1 MMSPLL
7 TFINKLRGR
16 LVATLLLIV
25 FLAVLGM
32 GITAVLTERAILYR
46 EAFTSLDSVSNTKI
60 RELQS
65 WLDERSSDTQYLAL
79 NRLNQRY
86 LTEILSPETDS
97 VQSDRLALS
106 LRENLFS
113 LKRAHPFYKRI
124 DVANADGNIKVS
136 TSQTATFI
144 HRDTFINTIRNPN
157 EIYIRDIFI
166 DPESNS
172 LCMQFSHALYA
183 VDPFSYAT
191 TNDIIGLVVLTVD
204 VEKSL
209 FPILE
214 DYQFLGETGEIVVG
228 RNEGNETVILNNLR
242 FAESDT
248 SLAKRIP
255 HDPFNPRPITL
266 AARGKSGVD
275 MMLDHYQN
283 QTLIAYNALPK
294 MNWGM
299 VVKKD
304 RSEILAPLWP
314 LLQWLTLISLFLVV
328 CAGLLAIR
336 LWHRIAQPIRYLRTA
351 IDSVASGDLAVDV
364 QIMNNDEMGELAES
378 FRDMLESLRRR
389 RIDLYYATRAVEI
402 TEQENTQLVMQLR
415 RLNSDLED
423 IVQDRTEEL
432 SVANNKLKEL
442 DELKSKF
449 ISNVSHELRNPV
461 ASLKL
466 YVNLL
471 NKSTNGNSQRY
482 LGAIGRQI
490 DILTHLVENVLD
502 ISHLETDSANIMLS
516 PCDLKV
522 VARRVIESSRPR
534 AEAAGLELTLT
545 LCPEPTIVLASAS
558 KLLQLISNLVS
569 NAINYTEEGSVSLEI
584 AAIANETIIIVKDTG
599 IGIPQE
605 DMPHLFE
612 RFYRGHNVNEL
623 EIQGTGL
630 GLGIVKE
637 VVDLH
642 RGNIMVE
649 SEEGQGTR
657 FQISIPLAENT
668 YIQEEQLLIV
678 DDVQPDATQ

>member
-1 MMSPLL
+1 M
-7 TFINKLRGR
+7 
-16 LVATLLLIV
+16 
-25 FLAVLGM
+25 LA
-32 GITAVLTERAILYR
+32 ERTILYR
-46 EAFTSLDSVSNTKI
+46 ETFHTLDSVSKAKVK
-60 RELQS
+60 ELQN
-65 WLDERSSDTQYLAL
+65 WFTERSRDTQHLAL
-79 NRLNQRY
+79 NRLNQGY
-86 LTEILSPETDS
+86 LTEILRPETES
-97 VQSDRLALS
+97 AQREKLALS
-106 LRENLFS
+106 LRENLLS
-113 LKRAHPFYKRI
+113 LKRAYPFYTRI

-136 TSQTATFI
+136 TSQTATYI
-144 HRDTFINTIRNPN
+144 HRDTFINTIRNPSK
-157 EIYIRDIFI
+157 IHIRDLYIE
-166 DPESNS
+166 PESNS
-172 LCMQFSHALYA
+172 LFMQFSHALYA
-183 VDPFSYAT
+183 VDPVSYAT
-191 TNDIIGLVVLTVD
+191 TNDIIGLVVVTVD
-204 VEKSL
+204 VEKAL

-214 DYQFLGETGEIVVG
+214 DYQLLGETGEIVLG
-228 RNEGNETVILNNLR
+228 RNEGDEIVILNNLR

-248 SLAKRIP
+248 SLTKRILL
-255 HDPFNPRPITL
+255 DPVNPRPIAL
-266 AARGKSGVD
+266 AIQGKSGTD
-275 MMLDHYQN
+275 AMLDHYQN
-283 QTLIAYNALPK
+283 QTLIAYNSLPK
-294 MNWGM
+294 IGWGM
-299 VVKKD
+299 VVKID
-304 RSEILAPLWP
+304 RSEALAPLWP
-314 LLQWLTLISLFLVV
+314 LLQWLMLISLFLIG

-364 QIMNNDEMGELAES
+364 QIMNDDEMGELAES

-415 RLNSDLED
+415 QLNSDLED
-423 IVQDRTEEL
+423 IVFDRTEEL

-471 NKSTNGNSQRY
+471 NKSSNGNSQRY
-482 LGAIGRQI
+482 LSAIGRQI

-516 PCDLKV
+516 PCDLKLV
-522 VARRVIESSRPR
+522 VRRVVESSRPR
-534 AEAAGLELTLT
+534 AEAADLELQLT
-545 LCPEPTIVLASAS
+545 LCPEPTIVLGSAT
-558 KLLQLISNLVS
+558 KLMQLISNLVS
-569 NAINYTEEGSVSLEI
+569 NAINYTEEGGVSLEI
-584 AAIANETIIIVKDTG
+584 SAIANEVIIVVEDTG

-642 RGNIMVE
+642 MGNIMVE
-649 SEEGQGTR
+649 SEEGTGTR
-657 FQISIPLAENT
+657 FQISLPLAENT
-668 YIQEEQLLIV
+668 YIQEEQLLTV
-678 DDVQPDATQ
+678 DDV